1 MATWQAGKG
10 AKKSFA
16 STLPKRNVSEVF
28 YLKTASKI
36 LVAVIEVVEK
46 Y

>member
-1 MATWQAGKG
+1 MATWQAGRG

-16 STLPKRNVSEVF
+16 STLPKRNVSKVF
-28 YLKTASKI
+28 YLKTTSKI
-36 LVAVIEVVEK
+36 LGAVIEVVEK

>member
-1 MATWQAGKG
+1 MATWQAGRG

-16 STLPKRNVSEVF
+16 STLPKRNVSRVF
-28 YLKTASKI
+28 NLKTTSKI
-36 LVAVIEVVEK
+36 LVAVIEAIEK